1 MNPVRQARGVRG
13 EGGWK
18 QSSGV
23 RRTRLAVRRVLRTPG
38 VFLRRPDPLFSVAY
52 SGGRW
57 WHGCGSLA
65 PPVSTDAKAT
75 KILART
81 FFNQL
86 RSSGYTPTQ
95 VIAVATELIDLVA
108 TDIREADKATP
119 AASAHP
125 SEENRPAA

>member
-1 MNPVRQARGVRG
+1 MVARV
-13 EGGWK
+13 W
-18 QSSGV
+18 Q
-23 RRTRLAVRRVLRTPG
+23 P
-38 VFLRRPDPLFSVAY
+38 F
-52 SGGRW
+52 
-57 WHGCGSLA
+57 

-108 TDIREADKATP
+108 TDIREADKASATP
-119 AASAHP
+119 SAG
-125 SEENRPAA
+125 

>member
-1 MNPVRQARGVRG
+1 MDAI
-13 EGGWK
+13 
-18 QSSGV
+18 SGV
-23 RRTRLAVRRVLRTPG
+23 RRTQLAVRSVLRTPTVLVRNTSSVVSYAYNAG
-38 VFLRRPDPLFSVAY
+38 V
-52 SGGRW
+52 G
-57 WHGCGSLA
+57 WHGCGSLY

-108 TDIREADKATP
+108 TDIRDADKTAP
-119 AASAHP
+119 ASPVDA
-125 SEENRPAA
+125 EESRPAA

>member
-1 MNPVRQARGVRG
+1 MA
-13 EGGWK
+13 
-18 QSSGV
+18 
-23 RRTRLAVRRVLRTPG
+23 
-38 VFLRRPDPLFSVAY
+38 
-52 SGGRW
+52 
-57 WHGCGSLA
+57 WHGCGSLY

-108 TDIREADKATP
+108 TDIRGADKGP
-119 AASAHP
+119 AASPVNA
-125 SEENRPAA
+125 EESRPAA